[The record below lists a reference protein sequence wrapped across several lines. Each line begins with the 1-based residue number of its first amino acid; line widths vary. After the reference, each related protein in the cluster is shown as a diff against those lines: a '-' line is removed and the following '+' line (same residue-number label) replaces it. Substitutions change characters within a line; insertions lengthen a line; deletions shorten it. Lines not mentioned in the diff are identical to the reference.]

1 MNNKKSA
8 QDYRETELGYK
19 AAAKHFLENEKQF
32 QLGVIPTEQSNPIT
46 KNLSFIIAKDTKEG
60 VKNLLSADEKIS
72 VVVEKAMATKE
83 FDLLIDDLVRVMT
96 ERKKFVL
103 SSVGASGRMALTL
116 GSMWRKF
123 WFEMISKIPNR
134 KELFMDMINV
144 SDDFM
149 TGGDRALV
157 QSVENYEDYMSFGRE
172 QITESKVKPGDVVL
186 ALAECALSASIDA
199 SALEGDDLGIS
210 TYFFYTNPKDI
221 LSKTIERARLVFER
235 KNIKFID
242 LYVGNMAVAGSTR
255 MQSATVQLL
264 AVGAAFEI
272 AISKFLEENLTA
284 DELKVVGTKALNK
297 NDYAKAYSNVLKEMN
312 KPKAVAGLA
321 KFIEK
326 ETDIYNKKGLVTY
339 IAHDYLIDIMTDT
352 TERQPT
358 FTLPPFR
365 KYADKTS
372 GISWAYVKDPLYP
385 SEVAWQHI
393 FYRPI
398 KGLDWT
404 KEDYIRMNAT
414 HDIISNP
421 PLVGSDQV
429 FLYNIGNED
438 DESRYSTEHSV
449 LMAVDVDGSVNKDL
463 MKWFTNN
470 KVKFSEGLVVR
481 IGDIPEDKLCSN
493 EILIPVATPKTP
505 LNLMTHMVVKV
516 GFNLVSTG
524 TMAKMGRIWGNWMI
538 QVFPTNK
545 KLIDRSARIIANIA
559 NIPYEVALE
568 EFFKSYLGR
577 SKKEQYRESFVVET
591 LKRLGIE
598 PTAEIE

>member
-1 MNNKKSA
+1 MNKRKSA
-8 QDYRETELGYK
+8 QDYRESELGYK
-19 AAAKHFLENEKQF
+19 EAAKDFLENEKQF
-32 QLGVIPTEQSNPIT
+32 QLGVIPTEQSNPVT
-46 KNLSFIIAKDTKEG
+46 KNLSFIIAKNTEEG
-60 VKNLLSADEKIS
+60 VRNLLAADEQIPL
-72 VVVEKAMATKE
+72 VVEKAMATKE

-123 WFEMISKIPNR
+123 WFELISKIPNK
-134 KELFMDMINV
+134 KELFMDMIYV

-172 QITESKVKPGDVVL
+172 QIKDAKVGPGDVVL

-221 LSKTIERARLVFER
+221 LSKTIDRARLVFER

-272 AISKFLEENLTA
+272 AISKFLEKNLTD
-284 DELKVVGTKALNK
+284 DELKVVGSRALNK
-297 NDYAKAYSNVLKEMN
+297 NEYAKAYSNVLKEMN
-312 KPKAVAGLA
+312 KPDSVAGLS

-326 ETDIYNKKGLVTY
+326 ETDIYTKKGLVTY

-365 KYADKTS
+365 KFADKTS

-385 SEVAWQHI
+385 NEVAWQHI

-404 KEDYIRMNAT
+404 VEDYIRMKAT

-438 DESRYSTEHSV
+438 DQSRYSTEHSV
-449 LMAVDVDGSVNKDL
+449 LMAVDIDGSVNKDL
-463 MKWFTNN
+463 MKWFESN
-470 KVKFSEGLVVR
+470 KNKFSEGLVIR
-481 IGDIPEDKLCSN
+481 IGDIPEDKLCKN
-493 EILIPVATPKTP
+493 EILIPVETPKTP
-505 LNLMTHMVVKV
+505 LNLMTHLVVKV

-545 KLIDRSARIIANIA
+545 KLIDRSTRIIANIA

-577 SKKEQYRESFVVET
+577 AKNEQYRESFVVET
-591 LKRLGIE
+591 LRRLGFE
-598 PTAEIE
+598 PKTEL

>member
-1 MNNKKSA
+1 MEYVQENS
-8 QDYRETELGYK
+8 TE
-19 AAAKHFLENEKQF
+19 
-32 QLGVIPTEQSNPIT
+32 
-46 KNLSFIIAKDTKEG
+46 
-60 VKNLLSADEKIS
+60 
-72 VVVEKAMATKE
+72 
-83 FDLLIDDLVRVMT
+83 
-96 ERKKFVL
+96 
-103 SSVGASGRMALTL
+103 
-116 GSMWRKF
+116 
-123 WFEMISKIPNR
+123 
-134 KELFMDMINV
+134 
-144 SDDFM
+144 
-149 TGGDRALV
+149 
-157 QSVENYEDYMSFGRE
+157 
-172 QITESKVKPGDVVL
+172 
-186 ALAECALSASIDA
+186 
-199 SALEGDDLGIS
+199 
-210 TYFFYTNPKDI
+210 
-221 LSKTIERARLVFER
+221 
-235 KNIKFID
+235 
-242 LYVGNMAVAGSTR
+242 
-255 MQSATVQLL
+255 
-264 AVGAAFEI
+264 
-272 AISKFLEENLTA
+272 
-284 DELKVVGTKALNK
+284 
-297 NDYAKAYSNVLKEMN
+297 
-312 KPKAVAGLA
+312 AVAGLA

-470 KVKFSEGLVVR
+470 KIKFSEGLVVR

>member
-1 MNNKKSA
+1 MDKRKSA
-8 QDYRETELGYK
+8 QDYRESELGYK
-19 AAAKHFLENEKQF
+19 AAAKNFLDNEKQF
-32 QLGVIPTEQSNPIT
+32 QLGVIPTEQSNPVT
-46 KNLSFIIAKDTKEG
+46 KNLSFIIAKDTEAG
-60 VKNLLSADEKIS
+60 VKNLLAADETIS
-72 VVVEKAMATKE
+72 GVVEKAMATKE

-96 ERKKFVL
+96 ERRKFVL

-172 QITESKVKPGDVVL
+172 QIRESKVGPDDVVL

-210 TYFFYTNPKDI
+210 TYFFYTNPKYI

-235 KNIKFID
+235 ENIHFID
-242 LYVGNMAVAGSTR
+242 LFVGNMAVAGSTR

-272 AISKFLEENLTA
+272 AISRFLEENLTA

-297 NDYAKAYSNVLKEMN
+297 NEYANAYSNVLKEMN
-312 KPKAVAGLA
+312 KPKSVAGLA

-414 HDIISNP
+414 EDIISNP

-449 LMAVDVDGSVNKDL
+449 LMAVDIDGSVNKDL
-463 MKWFTNN
+463 MKWYNTN
-470 KVKFSEGLVVR
+470 KEKFSEGLVVR
-481 IGDIPEDKLCSN
+481 IGDIPEGNLCSN

-545 KLIDRSARIIANIA
+545 KLIDRSTRIIANIA
-559 NIPYEVALE
+559 KISYEEALE

-577 SKKEQYRESFVVET
+577 SQQEQYRESFVVET
-591 LKRLGIE
+591 LRRLGIE

>member
-8 QDYRETELGYK
+8 QDYRESELGYK
-19 AAAKHFLENEKQF
+19 AAAKNFLENEKQF
-32 QLGVIPTEQSNPIT
+32 QLGVIPTEQSNPVT
-46 KNLSFIIAKDTKEG
+46 KNLSFIIAKDTEEG
-60 VKNLLSADEKIS
+60 VKNLLAADLLIPG
-72 VVVEKAMATKE
+72 VVKKAMASKE
-83 FDLLIDDLVRVMT
+83 FDLLIKDLVRVMT
-96 ERKKFVL
+96 EKKKFVL

-123 WFEMISKIPNR
+123 WFEMISKIPNK

-157 QSVENYEDYMSFGRE
+157 QSVENYEDYMTFGRE
-172 QITESKVKPGDVVL
+172 QIRESKVGPGDVVL

-235 KNIKFID
+235 KNIHFID
-242 LYVGNMAVAGSTR
+242 LFVGNMAVAGSTR
-255 MQSATVQLL
+255 MQSASVQLL

-272 AISKFLEENLTA
+272 AISKFLEQNLTE
-284 DELKVVGTKALNK
+284 DELKVVGSKALKK
-297 NDYAKAYSNVLKEMN
+297 NEYAKAYTKLLKEMN
-312 KPKAVAGLA
+312 KPKAVAGMA
-321 KFIEK
+321 KVIEK
-326 ETDIYNKKGLVTY
+326 ETALYNNKGLVTY
-339 IAHDYLIDIMTDT
+339 TTHDYLIDIMTDT

-365 KYADKTS
+365 KFADKTS

-404 KEDYIRMNAT
+404 KEDYIRMQAT
-414 HDIISNP
+414 EDIISNP

-438 DESRYSTEHSV
+438 DESRYSTEHSL
-449 LMAVDVDGSVNKDL
+449 LMAIDIDGSANKDL
-463 MKWFTNN
+463 IKWFDDN
-470 KVKFSEGLVVR
+470 KGKFSEGVVLR
-481 IGDIPEDKLCSN
+481 LGNIPKGKLSKN
-493 EILIPVATPKTP
+493 EILIPVKTPNTP
-505 LNLMTHMVVKV
+505 LNLMTHMMVKV
-516 GFNLVSTG
+516 GFNLISTG

-545 KLIDRSARIIANIA
+545 KLIDRSTRIIANIA
-559 NIPYEVALE
+559 NIPYEVALD

-591 LKRLGIE
+591 LKRLGVD
-598 PTAEIE
+598 PKQEIE

>member
-1 MNNKKSA
+1 VNNKKSA

>member
-414 HDIISNP
+414 DDIISNP

-559 NIPYEVALE
+559 KIPYEVALE

>member
-321 KFIEK
+321 NFIEK

-470 KVKFSEGLVVR
+470 KIKFSEGLVVR